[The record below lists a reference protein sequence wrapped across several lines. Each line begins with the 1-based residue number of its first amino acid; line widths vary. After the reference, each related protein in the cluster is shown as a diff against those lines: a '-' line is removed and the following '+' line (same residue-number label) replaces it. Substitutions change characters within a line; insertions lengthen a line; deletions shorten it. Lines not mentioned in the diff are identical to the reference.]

1 MILEEIESK
10 LKELDSNV
18 FYGMADSEAIKTM
31 NKWDYIVFS
40 RKTLSVDTS
49 KNSYGEHFTVGIVRE
64 NYIPEGLDENVIT
77 KMREIA
83 GMRLASPDC
92 QYSYVQKPNTNAVV
106 ELLTME
112 FVKPRKRALQ

>member
-18 FYGMADSEAIKTM
+18 YYGMADSKAIEKL
-31 NKWDYIVFS
+31 NGWNYIVFS
-40 RKTLSVDTS
+40 RKVLSADTT
-49 KNSYGEHFTVGIVRE
+49 KNSYAEHFTVGIVRE
-64 NYIPEGLDENVIT
+64 NYIPEGLDESVII

-92 QYSYVQKPNTNAVV
+92 QYSYVQKPNTNTVI

-112 FVKPRKRALQ
+112 FVKPRKRAMQ